1 MTETLGWAALKPSA
15 ISLNMAR
22 CASLALQM
30 VMRRLTASCAQ
41 AVPVAASPRTMP
53 AMAAD
58 AFR

>member
-1 MTETLGWAALKPSA
+1 MKPSA